1 MGAVALG
8 GLIDERARRGI
19 ARDGHGDLRLDHVY
33 WFPDRRPPG
42 DWIAV
47 DCIEFDD
54 RFRCADPIADIA
66 FLAMEL
72 ALEGRADLAGSFVE
86 GYLRASADEDGRA
99 LLPFYRT
106 YRAAVRG
113 KVEGIKQAEP
123 EITESERNAARLRAA
138 LSGFLL
144 SVSSKSPAR
153 SPAWFWSPGFPVRAN
168 RH

>member
-1 MGAVALG
+1 MTVSRVTLDRLAARTEWALLRWG
-8 GLIDERARRGI
+8 GLMDSSRRGI

-72 ALEGRADLAGSFVE
+72 ASRVARSRRLVCEGC
-86 GYLRASADEDGRA
+86 LRASADEDGRA
-99 LLPFYRT
+99 ASCPSIGPT
-106 YRAAVRG
+106 A
-113 KVEGIKQAEP
+113 P
-123 EITESERNAARLRAA
+123 PSAARSRA
-138 LSGFLL
+138 
-144 SVSSKSPAR
+144 SSRQSPKSP
-153 SPAWFWSPGFPVRAN
+153 SRAEC
-168 RH
+168 RRYAPHSLAFCSL